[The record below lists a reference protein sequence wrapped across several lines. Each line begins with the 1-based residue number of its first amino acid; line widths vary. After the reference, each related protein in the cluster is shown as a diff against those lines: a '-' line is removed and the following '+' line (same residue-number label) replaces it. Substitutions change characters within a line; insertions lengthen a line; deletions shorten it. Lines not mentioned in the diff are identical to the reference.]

1 MQTTLILAFFALLV
15 WVVMAFGIE
24 PALAL
29 ATLVSGV
36 VWLGWRLARGKSKD
50 SDRLPTTVEYA
61 RSFFPIFLIVLLL
74 RAFLVEPFRIPSG
87 SMMPTLL
94 VGDFILVNKFA
105 YGIRLP
111 VTKTKV
117 IELGTPERGDIVVF
131 RWPVNP
137 RLDYIKRV
145 VALPGDR
152 VRYQGKTLIIN
163 GEPAPIEII
172 GQYQP
177 EGSGMRALGS
187 VEGRE
192 HLGEVSH
199 PVLINPLAP
208 DFNPACGFLGYN
220 EVTVPEGH
228 YLMVGDNRDDS
239 NDGRCWGFV
248 PDQNLV
254 GKAFFVWLSWDW
266 QRPGFLA
273 FSRIGSIGD

>member
-29 ATLVSGV
+29 ASLVSGV
-36 VWLGWRLARGKSKD
+36 VWLGWRLAKGKGKGGD
-50 SDRLPTTVEYA
+50 KLPTTVEYA

-105 YGIRLP
+105 YGIRMP
-111 VTKTKV
+111 VTKTKL
-117 IELGTPERGDIVVF
+117 IEIGEPERGDIVVF

-145 VALPGDR
+145 VGVPGDR
-152 VRYQGKTLIIN
+152 IRYQGKRLFLN
-163 GEPAPIEII
+163 GEPVPVELV

-192 HLGEVSH
+192 KLGDVSH
-199 PVLINPLAP
+199 SVLINPLAA
-208 DFNPACGFLGYN
+208 DFNPACGFLGYR
-220 EVTVPEGH
+220 EVTVPDGH

-248 PDQNLV
+248 PEENLV

-266 QRPGFLA
+266 QRPGFIA
-273 FSRIGSIGD
+273 FSRIGPIGN

>member
-1 MQTTLILAFFALLV
+1 MQTTLILAFFALLI
-15 WVVMAFGIE
+15 WVVMTFGIE

-29 ATLVSGV
+29 ASVVSGT
-36 VWLGWRLARGKSKD
+36 VWLLYRLIKGRSQDK
-50 SDRLPTTVEYA
+50 LPTTVEYA

-94 VGDFILVNKFA
+94 VGDFILVNKFT
-105 YGIRLP
+105 YGLRLP
-111 VTKTKV
+111 VTKTKLV
-117 IELGTPERGDIVVF
+117 DLGEPERGDIVVF

-145 VALPGDR
+145 VGLPGDR
-152 VRYQGKTLIIN
+152 VRYQNKTLFIN
-163 GEPAPIEII
+163 GEPAPIEPT
-172 GQYQP
+172 GQYRP

-192 HLGEVSH
+192 TLGDREHS
-199 PVLINPLAP
+199 VLVNPLAP
-208 DFNPACGFLGYN
+208 DFNPSCDFLGYR
-220 EVTVPEGH
+220 EVSVPEGH

-248 PDQNLV
+248 PEENLV

-266 QRPGFLA
+266 QRTGFLGL
-273 FSRIGSIGD
+273 SRIGSIAD

>member
-1 MQTTLILAFFALLV
+1 MQTTLILAFFALLI
-15 WVVMAFGIE
+15 WVVMTFGIE

-29 ATLVSGV
+29 ASVVSGT
-36 VWLGWRLARGKSKD
+36 VWLLYRLIKGKGQDK
-50 SDRLPTTVEYA
+50 LPTTVEYA

-94 VGDFILVNKFA
+94 VGDFILVNKFT
-105 YGIRLP
+105 YGLRLP
-111 VTKTKV
+111 VTKTKLLD
-117 IELGTPERGDIVVF
+117 LGEPQRGDIVVF

-145 VALPGDR
+145 VGLPGDR
-152 VRYQGKTLIIN
+152 VRYQNKTLFIN
-163 GEPAPIEII
+163 GEPAPIEPI
-172 GQYQP
+172 GQYRP

-187 VEGRE
+187 IEGRE
-192 HLGEVSH
+192 TLGDHEHS
-199 PVLINPLAP
+199 VLVNPLAP
-208 DFNPACGFLGYN
+208 DFNPSCDFLGYR
-220 EVTVPEGH
+220 EVSVPEGH

-248 PDQNLV
+248 PEENLV

-266 QRPGFLA
+266 QRTGFLGL
-273 FSRIGSIGD
+273 SRLGSIAD

>member
-1 MQTTLILAFFALLV
+1 MQTILIFAFFALLV
-15 WVVMAFGIE
+15 WVVITFGIE

-29 ATLVSGV
+29 ASVVSGV
-36 VWLGWRLARGKSKD
+36 VWLLYRLIKGKGDGK
-50 SDRLPTTVEYA
+50 LPTSVEYA

-94 VGDFILVNKFA
+94 VGDFILVNKFS
-105 YGIRLP
+105 YGIRVP
-111 VTKTKV
+111 VTKTKL
-117 IELGTPERGDIVVF
+117 IEVGEPQRGDIVVF

-145 VALPGDR
+145 VGLPGDR
-152 VRYQGKTLIIN
+152 IRYQNKTVFIN
-163 GEPAPIEII
+163 GKPAQVEAI

-187 VEGRE
+187 IEGRE
-192 HLGEVSH
+192 QLGDVEHS
-199 PVLINPLAP
+199 VLINPLAS
-208 DFNPACGFLGYN
+208 DFSPSCGFLGYR

-228 YLMVGDNRDDS
+228 FLMVGDNRDDS

-248 PDQNLV
+248 PEENLV
-254 GKAFFVWLSWDW
+254 GKAFFVWMSWDW
-266 QRPGFLA
+266 QRPGFLGLN
-273 FSRIGSIGD
+273 RIGSISN

>member
-29 ATLVSGV
+29 ATLVSGL
-36 VWLGWRLARGKSKD
+36 VWLGWRLAKGKGG
-50 SDRLPTTVEYA
+50 DRLPSTVEYA

-117 IELGTPERGDIVVF
+117 IEIGSPERGDIVVF

-152 VRYQGKTLIIN
+152 VRYRGKTLIIN
-163 GEPAPIEII
+163 GEPVPIEVI

-248 PDQNLV
+248 PDENLV

-266 QRPGFLA
+266 QRPGFVA
-273 FSRIGSIGD
+273 FSRIGTIGG